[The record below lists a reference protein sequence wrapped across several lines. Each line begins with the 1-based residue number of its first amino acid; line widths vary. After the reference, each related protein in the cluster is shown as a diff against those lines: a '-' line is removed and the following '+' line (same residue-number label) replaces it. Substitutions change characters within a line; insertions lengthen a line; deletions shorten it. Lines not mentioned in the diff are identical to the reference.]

1 MALADKATAEA
12 ALESH
17 GTLKLEEDATMPR
30 WMVRDQSCEEKSWNN
45 WHQAFL
51 YKVPG
56 FR

>member
-17 GTLKLEEDATMPR
+17 GTLKLEEDATIR
-30 WMVRDQSCEEKSWNN
+30 AVKKNRGIIGTR
-45 WHQAFL
+45 L
-51 YKVPG
+51 RYKVPG